1 MRSLVLL
8 AACLLGGCASG
19 PSALW
24 RAGASRAGH
33 TSTPLSLPKPLS
45 AVGVH
50 YKEAFG
56 PFEEREARRHY
67 ACASTT
73 VLRKAYL
80 LEAPPPSAPLQGYA
94 VLAQITTEE
103 FPRDEERS
111 RIRGDTFELVFG
123 YGTTPH
129 DLFEVYLDP
138 AWREPA
144 LARLRSY
151 AAQLGADAVIDVYAT
166 GSAEYHMWVGGAIG
180 FDVRETNSPLQASGR
195 LLGFQLRDVR
205 LHGTAVRYE

>member
-1 MRSLVLL
+1 MRSLVLI
-8 AACLLGGCASG
+8 AACLLGGCVSG
-19 PSALW
+19 PNALW

-45 AVGVH
+45 AVGLH

-56 PFEEREARRHY
+56 PFEKTRTRRHY

-73 VLRKAYL
+73 VLRKAFL
-80 LEAPPPSAPLQGYA
+80 LDELPPQDPQPRYV
-94 VLAQITTEE
+94 VLAEIATEE

-111 RIRGDTFELVFG
+111 RIRSDTFELLFG
-123 YGTTPH
+123 TGTEPH

-138 AWREPA
+138 AWRGAA
-144 LARLRSY
+144 LERLRSY
-151 AAQLGADAVIDVYAT
+151 AAQLGADAVIEVYAT
-166 GSAEYHMWVGGAIG
+166 GSAEYHMWEGGAIG
-180 FDVRETNSPLQASGR
+180 FDVRETNSPIQASGR
-195 LLGFQLRDVR
+195 LLGLQLRDVR